1 LVSQL
6 LVEFFLPIQYTGTL
20 YYILTMKLLL
30 PILLT
35 TSLFAQ
41 KEYNIKN
48 IYERASDKV
57 YIKKFS
63 DEVVNG
69 SVYKMFGDQK
79 VVLGKMVKGKRE
91 GVWTQWYDNG
101 VMGAKSTYVNG
112 LENGKSSAF
121 YDNGALKTEGYL
133 KNGEIVGT
141 VTQYYKNG
149 KINAI
154 QKRTSDGI
162 IFYQMDFDEN
172 GNLKAFN
179 ETDSLSLDG
188 KITFY
193 NLNKSISQV
202 NYYKAGIRDGTDT
215 TFLDTYTNTIITQ
228 EWVNGK
234 KNGYKRVFMNG
245 KLGDWERYV
254 NDKKVESFISQ
265 DSINFVEDSTFI
277 HKIADDGI
285 KGYTTAF
292 FNFAYG
298 DIVYRTASRSDTL
311 KQLPNLKGYK
321 VFPYIRKN
329 GSNEYLLITNANNE
343 SIGYIEKSRISFS
356 NRNHIEEFDRDIRQV
371 RFKYILD

>member
-215 TFLDTYTNTIITQ
+215 TFLDTYTNSIITQ

-234 KNGYKRVFMNG
+234 KNGYKRVFTNG

-254 NDKKVESFISQ
+254 NDKKVESFTAQ